1 MTTEQEIAKNQ
12 EERNEA
18 RQDLR
23 NTLTEV
29 NAKLERAESGLR
41 PTHLIESHPVGACLV
56 AGALGL
62 LLGSRINGRVTGPT
76 LIAALLGVALSRRSP
91 YKGSERDGRETSTDD

>member
-1 MTTEQEIAKNQ
+1 MTTEQEISKNQ
-12 EERNEA
+12 DELNEA

-41 PTHLIESHPVGACLV
+41 PAHLIESHPVGACLV
-56 AGALGL
+56 AGTLGL
-62 LLGSRINGRVTGPT
+62 LLGSRVNGRVTGPA
-76 LIAALLGVALSRRSP
+76 LIAALLGVVLSRRSP
-91 YKGSERDGRETSTDD
+91 YKGSESDQGVCT